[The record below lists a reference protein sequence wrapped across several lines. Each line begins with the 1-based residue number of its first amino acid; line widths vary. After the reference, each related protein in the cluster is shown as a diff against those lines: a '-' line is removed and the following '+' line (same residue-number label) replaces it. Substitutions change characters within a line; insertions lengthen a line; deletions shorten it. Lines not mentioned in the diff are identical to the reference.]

1 MLTLQQNVFPD
12 RGTVYDHYFV
22 KQASGSW
29 GSWIDMIDRGKL
41 SIPKDAK
48 VCLYWYFVNKSW
60 NLLTVHSFCFSSG
73 FHCYSTKAMSD
84 LKLSLCKTNWGQQR
98 SSLTFLLFV

>member
-48 VCLYWYFVNKSW
+48 VCLFWYFVNKSW
-60 NLLTVHSFCFSSG
+60 NLLTFHSFSSVSQVA
-73 FHCYSTKAMSD
+73 STAIVQ
-84 LKLSLCKTNWGQQR
+84 KLCQTLNFLYAK
-98 SSLTFLLFV
+98 LTGVNNVLL